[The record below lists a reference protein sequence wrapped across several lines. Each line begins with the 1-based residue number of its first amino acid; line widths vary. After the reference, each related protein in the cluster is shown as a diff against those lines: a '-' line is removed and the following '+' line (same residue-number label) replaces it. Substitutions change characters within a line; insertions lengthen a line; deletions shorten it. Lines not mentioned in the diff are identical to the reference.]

1 MDIILLERVEKLGQ
15 IGDLV
20 SVKSGFARNYLLPQ
34 GKAVFASKENIKL
47 FEERKSQLEGE
58 NIARK
63 NEAQKL
69 ADKIKFNEVVIIRAA
84 SESGQLY
91 GSVSAKD
98 IAQAVSDAGLSI
110 NKNQVILN
118 KSLKTL
124 SYEDVSIRL
133 HPEVEFSVKLNIARS
148 SEEAKEQT
156 KSGKAI
162 ITTEITGGDIRSE
175 RAQKD
180 AKRFEKKENS
190 TKPINE
196 ENVSFIKDS
205 YLQYNR
211 IDPNKRF
218 DNFITGSSNKL
229 AYEAS
234 LKVSESIAHYNP
246 LYIYGGVGMGK
257 THLLNAIGLELKKNN
272 KVMFI
277 SAERFMYQFVKSIK
291 SNDMVKFKE
300 YFRNT
305 DILLIDDIQ
314 FMNGKEAM
322 QEEFFHTFNA
332 LLDKGS
338 QIIVSA
344 DRSPNKLSRIQERI
358 KSRFSGGLV
367 VDIQKPDYQLRKE
380 IVAKKTEEMTSLYSD
395 QKKIS
400 QDIQDFISNE
410 ITGSIREL
418 VGAVNRLVSFSRIYN
433 KMPNLSET
441 KVVLKDLLNISENK
455 VTIDLIQTIV
465 CKFFK
470 ISKNEMLSARRSRYL
485 VRPRQVAIYLTKIL
499 TSKSLPEIGREFS
512 NRDHTTIIHSVKTV
526 EKLKENDPEM
536 VENINK
542 LKNQILY
549 KNQDNEI

>member
-1 MDIILLERVEKLGQ
+1 MDIILLERVELLGQ

-98 IAQAVSDAGLSI
+98 IAQAVTDAGLSI

-190 TKPINE
+190 TKPIKE
-196 ENVSFIKDS
+196 EI
-205 YLQYNR
+205 
-211 IDPNKRF
+211 
-218 DNFITGSSNKL
+218 
-229 AYEAS
+229 
-234 LKVSESIAHYNP
+234 
-246 LYIYGGVGMGK
+246 
-257 THLLNAIGLELKKNN
+257 
-272 KVMFI
+272 
-277 SAERFMYQFVKSIK
+277 
-291 SNDMVKFKE
+291 
-300 YFRNT
+300 
-305 DILLIDDIQ
+305 
-314 FMNGKEAM
+314 
-322 QEEFFHTFNA
+322 
-332 LLDKGS
+332 
-338 QIIVSA
+338 
-344 DRSPNKLSRIQERI
+344 
-358 KSRFSGGLV
+358 
-367 VDIQKPDYQLRKE
+367 
-380 IVAKKTEEMTSLYSD
+380 
-395 QKKIS
+395 
-400 QDIQDFISNE
+400 
-410 ITGSIREL
+410 
-418 VGAVNRLVSFSRIYN
+418 
-433 KMPNLSET
+433 NLSE
-441 KVVLKDLLNISENK
+441 NSE
-455 VTIDLIQTIV
+455 
-465 CKFFK
+465 
-470 ISKNEMLSARRSRYL
+470 
-485 VRPRQVAIYLTKIL
+485 
-499 TSKSLPEIGREFS
+499 KS
-512 NRDHTTIIHSVKTV
+512 D
-526 EKLKENDPEM
+526 END
-536 VENINK
+536 NK
-542 LKNQILY
+542 TEK
-549 KNQDNEI
+549 

>member
-1 MDIILLERVEKLGQ
+1 MDIILLERIEKLGQ

-98 IAQAVSDAGLSI
+98 IAHAVSDAGLSI

-190 TKPINE
+190 TKPIKE
-196 ENVSFIKDS
+196 EINLSENLEKSDEKD
-205 YLQYNR
+205 N
-211 IDPNKRF
+211 
-218 DNFITGSSNKL
+218 
-229 AYEAS
+229 
-234 LKVSESIAHYNP
+234 
-246 LYIYGGVGMGK
+246 
-257 THLLNAIGLELKKNN
+257 
-272 KVMFI
+272 
-277 SAERFMYQFVKSIK
+277 
-291 SNDMVKFKE
+291 
-300 YFRNT
+300 
-305 DILLIDDIQ
+305 
-314 FMNGKEAM
+314 
-322 QEEFFHTFNA
+322 
-332 LLDKGS
+332 
-338 QIIVSA
+338 
-344 DRSPNKLSRIQERI
+344 
-358 KSRFSGGLV
+358 
-367 VDIQKPDYQLRKE
+367 
-380 IVAKKTEEMTSLYSD
+380 KTEE
-395 QKKIS
+395 
-400 QDIQDFISNE
+400 
-410 ITGSIREL
+410 
-418 VGAVNRLVSFSRIYN
+418 
-433 KMPNLSET
+433 
-441 KVVLKDLLNISENK
+441 
-455 VTIDLIQTIV
+455 
-465 CKFFK
+465 
-470 ISKNEMLSARRSRYL
+470 
-485 VRPRQVAIYLTKIL
+485 
-499 TSKSLPEIGREFS
+499 
-512 NRDHTTIIHSVKTV
+512 
-526 EKLKENDPEM
+526 
-536 VENINK
+536 
-542 LKNQILY
+542 
-549 KNQDNEI
+549 